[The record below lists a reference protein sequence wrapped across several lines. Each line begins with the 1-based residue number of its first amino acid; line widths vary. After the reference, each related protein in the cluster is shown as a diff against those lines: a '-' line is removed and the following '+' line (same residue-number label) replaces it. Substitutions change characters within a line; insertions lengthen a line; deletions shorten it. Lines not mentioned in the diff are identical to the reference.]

1 MAFANLVV
9 EVGLNGSAFERG
21 VSKVIAKAQEMNAA
35 FGKSVTSI
43 ASNQISQAFAVA
55 AVVNKM
61 QAGIS
66 EAIAFGSSISD
77 LSTKLNVS
85 TDSLQLWNYA
95 ATQNGATLASVDEMF
110 TKLAINSQIAVNGN
124 LEMVAAFR
132 KLGVTI
138 DDVKNKKPEDIA
150 RLIGKAFESGVD
162 PNTLVGSLRAVG
174 GRGADA
180 LIKAF
185 EAGIGT
191 TFDDGLKLNIIINA
205 DELAKIDALGDR
217 LDVIQMQMRPVFFGI
232 AIVLAQVAEA
242 IYDSVRLLTAGVMDL
257 KNNFTDPMGYE
268 GIKDPKLREKVIEQ
282 NAKDQAKRNIDPENK
297 YNFFGGGVVSAKET
311 VEGMRSEKMDELNK
325 LNNGK
330 KEFDAAQSAAQGKQV
345 ISEFDTVA
353 QTEMVDLMAE
363 ETAARVEAW
372 QKKDDSF
379 ALALKEA
386 IEKGRITG
394 DFDVEK
400 RIKDSKAEKK
410 GSNIAKTDPE
420 YNRRADEIFANFTS
434 ERANARTKAQEKAQA
449 VFDRALVEGR
459 TINDPNATSQESLD
473 SIDKINAEFEAEKAK
488 LQAELKEL
496 TEAYVEPFSAVSTL
510 VQEKIDQINA
520 EAKALEEAAA
530 KRLETRRNKPLVNES
545 IPKKLRPVKDAE
557 LLPKITDSL
566 SKVGGFTMG
575 RDVISLT
582 VAKQQLAVLETIAD
596 NTKDIKPPEGD
607 GL

>member
-21 VSKVIAKAQEMNAA
+21 VSKVIAKAREMNAA

-61 QAGIS
+61 QAGVS

-95 ATQNGATLASVDEMF
+95 ATQNGATLGDVSAMF
-110 TKLAINSQIAVNGN
+110 TKLAINRQGAVNGN
-124 LEMVAAFR
+124 LEMVAAFE
-132 KLGVTI
+132 KLGVTV
-138 DDVKNKKPEDIA
+138 DDIKTKKPEDIA
-150 RLIGKAFESGVD
+150 RQIGKAFENGAD
-162 PNTLVGSLRAVG
+162 PTALVGSLRMVG

-180 LIKAF
+180 LIAAF
-185 EAGIGT
+185 EKGIST
-191 TFDDGLKLNIIINA
+191 TFDDGLKLNILINA

-232 AIVLAQVAEA
+232 AIVFTKVAEA

-257 KNNFTDPMGYE
+257 MGNLTEPSGLGNIKNPAVRQKVFEKLNSPLPAPDFYDERGFAFNRGTQP
-268 GIKDPKLREKVIEQ
+268 KDAAQAIEVLRQ
-282 NAKDQAKRNIDPENK
+282 
-297 YNFFGGGVVSAKET
+297 
-311 VEGMRSEKMDELNK
+311 EKMDEISQLMK
-325 LNNGK
+325 GK
-330 KEFDAAQSAAQGKQV
+330 RNLEVGEF
-345 ISEFDTVA
+345 
-353 QTEMVDLMAE
+353 QT
-363 ETAARVEAW
+363 
-372 QKKDDSF
+372 KKD
-379 ALALKEA
+379 
-386 IEKGRITG
+386 R
-394 DFDVEK
+394 
-400 RIKDSKAEKK
+400 
-410 GSNIAKTDPE
+410 
-420 YNRRADEIFANFTS
+420 
-434 ERANARTKAQEKAQA
+434 
-449 VFDRALVEGR
+449 
-459 TINDPNATSQESLD
+459 
-473 SIDKINAEFEAEKAK
+473 
-488 LQAELKEL
+488 LQKELKEL
-496 TEAYVEPFSAVSTL
+496 TEAYVEPFSALSTL
-510 VQEKIDQINA
+510 AQETIDKANA
-520 EAKALEEAAA
+520 EAKGLEDAAA
-530 KRLETRRNKPLVNES
+530 KRNKTKLTKPLVDES

>member
-21 VSKVIAKAQEMNAA
+21 VTNVIAKAQEMNAA
-35 FGKSVTSI
+35 FGKSVSNI
-43 ASNQISQAFAVA
+43 AKNQISQAFAVA

-77 LSTKLNVS
+77 LSTQLNVS
-85 TDSLQLWNYA
+85 TDALQLWNYA
-95 ATQNGATLASVDEMF
+95 ATQNGATLGDVSSMF

-124 LEMVAAFR
+124 LEIVAAFA

-150 RLIGKAFESGVD
+150 RQIGKAFESGVD
-162 PNTLVGSLRAVG
+162 PNALVGSLRAVG

-180 LIKAF
+180 LISAF
-185 EAGIGT
+185 EKGIGA
-191 TFDDGLKLNIIINA
+191 TFDEGLQLNIIINA

-257 KNNFTDPMGYE
+257 MANFRDPAGYE
-268 GIKDPKLREKVIEQ
+268 GIKDPVLRQKVAERSG
-282 NAKDQAKRNIDPENK
+282 KDHDKQIVRTVPETID
-297 YNFFGGGVVSAKET
+297 A
-311 VEGMRSEKMDELNK
+311 MRSEKLDELNK
-325 LNNGK
+325 LNNDK
-330 KEFDAAQSAAQGKQV
+330 KKFNAAQSAAQGKQV

-353 QTEMVDLMAE
+353 QSEM
-363 ETAARVEAW
+363 
-372 QKKDDSF
+372 F
-379 ALALKEA
+379 ALKEEEKA
-386 IEKGRITG
+386 AYEKAFEKFTAANDLAFAEAKEKGRIKG
-394 DFDVEK
+394 DFGLEK
-400 RIKDSKAEKK
+400 RMETNSHKLS
-410 GSNIAKTDPE
+410 KTDPE
-420 YNRRADEIFANFTS
+420 FYKQMEKARVDYET
-434 ERANARTKAQEKAQA
+434 EQDNATIEAQKKAQA
-449 VFDRALVEGR
+449 VFDQALSEGR
-459 TINDPNATSQESLD
+459 TINDPEATSEKSLD
-473 SIDKINAEFEAEKAK
+473 SIDKINVTFEAEKAK
-488 LQAELKEL
+488 LQAELQAL
-496 TEAYVEPFSAVSTL
+496 TNAYVEPFSAISTL

-520 EAKALEEAAA
+520 EGKALEEAARRSLQE
-530 KRLETRRNKPLVNES
+530 KRTKPLVDES

-582 VAKQQLAVLETIAD
+582 VAKQQLEVLETIAE
-596 NTKDIKPPEGD
+596 NTKDIGNPIEGD

>member
-21 VSKVIAKAQEMNAA
+21 VSKVIAKAREMNAA

-61 QAGIS
+61 QAGVS

-138 DDVKNKKPEDIA
+138 DDVKNKKPEEIA
-150 RLIGKAFESGVD
+150 RLIGKTFESGVD

-232 AIVLAQVAEA
+232 AIVLTQVAEA
-242 IYDSVRLLTAGVMDL
+242 IYDSVRLLTAGVMDFVGNINDINGINKV
-257 KNNFTDPMGYE
+257 KNPAIRE
-268 GIKDPKLREKVIEQ
+268 QIAARKDGV
-282 NAKDQAKRNIDPENK
+282 
-297 YNFFGGGVVSAKET
+297 FGDYRTAPAIIQT
-311 VEGMRSEKMDELNK
+311 MRSEKMDEINQL
-325 LNNGK
+325 LK
-330 KEFDAAQSAAQGKQV
+330 KKNDLEAGEFK
-345 ISEFDTVA
+345 T
-353 QTEMVDLMAE
+353 
-363 ETAARVEAW
+363 
-372 QKKDDSF
+372 
-379 ALALKEA
+379 
-386 IEKGRITG
+386 
-394 DFDVEK
+394 K
-400 RIKDSKAEKK
+400 RD
-410 GSNIAKTDPE
+410 
-420 YNRRADEIFANFTS
+420 
-434 ERANARTKAQEKAQA
+434 
-449 VFDRALVEGR
+449 
-459 TINDPNATSQESLD
+459 
-473 SIDKINAEFEAEKAK
+473 K

-496 TEAYVEPFSAVSTL
+496 TKAYVKPFSAVSML
-510 VQEKIDQINA
+510 VQEKIDQANA
-520 EAKALEEAAA
+520 KAKALDEAAR
-530 KRLETRRNKPLVNES
+530 KRKNTNLTKPLVDES
-545 IPKKLRPVKDAE
+545 IPKKLRPVAAAE

>member
-21 VSKVIAKAQEMNAA
+21 VSKVIAKAREMNAA

-77 LSTKLNVS
+77 LSTKLNVG

-95 ATQNGATLASVDEMF
+95 ATQNGATLGDVSAMF
-110 TKLAINSQIAVNGN
+110 TKLAINRQGAVNGN
-124 LEMVAAFR
+124 LEMVAAFE
-132 KLGVTI
+132 KLGVTV
-138 DDVKNKKPEDIA
+138 DDIKTKKPEDIA
-150 RLIGKAFESGVD
+150 RQIGKAFENGAD
-162 PNTLVGSLRAVG
+162 PTALVGSLRMVG

-180 LIKAF
+180 LIAAF

-191 TFDDGLKLNIIINA
+191 SFDEGLRLKIVIDP

-232 AIVLAQVAEA
+232 AIVLAKVAES

-257 KNNFTDPMGYE
+257 ASNIKGDSYGLKN
-268 GIKDPKLREKVIEQ
+268 IKNTAIREQALAKINGPLSYPTSPQSRTKELPHSAEQAIE
-282 NAKDQAKRNIDPENK
+282 
-297 YNFFGGGVVSAKET
+297 VL
-311 VEGMRSEKMDELNK
+311 RSEKMAEISQLIK
-325 LNNGK
+325 GKNN
-330 KEFDAAQSAAQGKQV
+330 
-345 ISEFDTVA
+345 
-353 QTEMVDLMAE
+353 L
-363 ETAARVEAW
+363 EA
-372 QKKDDSF
+372 
-379 ALALKEA
+379 
-386 IEKGRITG
+386 G
-394 DFDVEK
+394 
-400 RIKDSKAEKK
+400 
-410 GSNIAKTDPE
+410 
-420 YNRRADEIFANFTS
+420 
-434 ERANARTKAQEKAQA
+434 
-449 VFDRALVEGR
+449 
-459 TINDPNATSQESLD
+459 
-473 SIDKINAEFEAEKAK
+473 EFETKK
-488 LQAELKEL
+488 NILQKELKEL
-496 TEAYVEPFSAVSTL
+496 TEAYVEPFSAVSML
-510 VQEKIDQINA
+510 VQEKIDQANA
-520 EAKALEEAAA
+520 EAKGLEDAAA
-530 KRLETRRNKPLVNES
+530 KRNKTKLTKPLVDES

-582 VAKQQLAVLETIAD
+582 VAKQQLAVLETISD
-596 NTKDIKPPEGD
+596 NTNALKNLEPAGD

>member
-21 VSKVIAKAQEMNAA
+21 VSKVIAKAREMNAA

-61 QAGIS
+61 QAGVS

-257 KNNFTDPMGYE
+257 KDNFRDPMGYE
-268 GIKDPKLREKVIEQ
+268 GIKDPKLREKVIARKNAPVLGPNALPPAAGE
-282 NAKDQAKRNIDPENK
+282 AKDIIEL
-297 YNFFGGGVVSAKET
+297 
-311 VEGMRSEKMDELNK
+311 MRSEKMDELNK

-363 ETAARVEAW
+363 ETAAHHEAW

-400 RIKDSKAEKK
+400 RIKDSKAGKK

-420 YNRRADEIFANFTS
+420 YDRRGDEILANFTS

-459 TINDPNATSQESLD
+459 TINDPKATSQESLD

-496 TEAYVEPFSAVSTL
+496 TDAYVEPFSAVSML

-582 VAKQQLAVLETIAD
+582 VAKQQLEVLETIAD